1 MTSGPHQ
8 SHARPWS
15 SVTRFATTSGPVWF
29 KAGAAGTRQEPG
41 LLALLADR
49 VPTLVPEPLAVDTE
63 RGWSLTRDGGPIL
76 RQVLAP
82 AQSWDAW
89 EGVLRRYADAQT
101 RLADDRDDVLA
112 TGVREVSAATV
123 PRQARALLDD
133 LGARPVAEGGLTP
146 AEAARLAA
154 VLPLL
159 DSWCA
164 ELAASPVPDSV
175 QHDDVHSANVCWTGS
190 VATARIIDWGDAVWG
205 FPLTTMLG
213 TMNSVAFHA
222 GLYAD
227 GQPVL
232 APEVLRVRDAYLE
245 PFTALAPRADLVRQ
259 VRLARRTGCVG
270 KAMAYRAALD
280 GEPLSADAGL
290 GFPAPAWLL
299 ALLDDAPGPTRR

>member
-1 MTSGPHQ
+1 
-8 SHARPWS
+8 
-15 SVTRFATTSGPVWF
+15 VWF

-41 LLALLADR
+41 LLVLLADR
-49 VPTLVPEPLAVDTE
+49 VPALVPELLAVDTE
-63 RGWSLTRDGGPIL
+63 RGWSLTHDGGPIL

-82 AQSWDAW
+82 AESWEAW

-112 TGVREVSAATV
+112 TGVREGSAATV
-123 PRQARALLDD
+123 PRQARALLED
-133 LGARPVAEGGLTP
+133 LAARPVAEGGLTA

-154 VLPLL
+154 VLPRL

-175 QHDDVHSANVCWTGS
+175 QHDDLHSANVCWTGS

-245 PFTALAPRADLVRQ
+245 PFTAQHRAPTSSGRSSWPGGPAAW
-259 VRLARRTGCVG
+259 ARRWPTARRWTGSRSPPTPV
-270 KAMAYRAALD
+270 
-280 GEPLSADAGL
+280 SASRPGR
-290 GFPAPAWLL
+290 GCWRCSTTHPAR
-299 ALLDDAPGPTRR
+299 PGARGCWA